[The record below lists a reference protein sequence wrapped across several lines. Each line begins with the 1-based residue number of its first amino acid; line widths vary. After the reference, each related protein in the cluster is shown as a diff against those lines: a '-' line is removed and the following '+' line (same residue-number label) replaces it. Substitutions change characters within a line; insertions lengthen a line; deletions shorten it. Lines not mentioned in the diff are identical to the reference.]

1 MKTITLHELLS
12 VALELNN
19 DSIRDILKI
28 NIQEGYTIN
37 SKLKISEYSNNPDI
51 PGFTAWTSNYVYF
64 PFAINDG
71 DGGYDITCVPRNPNN
86 DIIFP

>member
-1 MKTITLHELLS
+1 MKIILLEILLN
-12 VALELNN
+12 ALKSNN
-19 DSIRDILKI
+19 ESLRDIIKI
-28 NIQEGYTIN
+28 NIEDGHSIN